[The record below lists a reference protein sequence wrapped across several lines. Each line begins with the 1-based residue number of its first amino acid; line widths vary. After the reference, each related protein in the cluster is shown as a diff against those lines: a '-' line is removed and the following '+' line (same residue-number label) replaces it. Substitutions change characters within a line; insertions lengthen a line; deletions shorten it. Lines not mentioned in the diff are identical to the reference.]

1 MQRFTASSSND
12 YREVRSPVAADDE
25 RAWSLRRAFAPDA
38 TPFDLQPAVPIGGTG
53 SSHPL
58 VSKLQRFLPLDGDEA
73 AALERLTCGARM
85 LPAEHVLFHEDSRP
99 EHVCV
104 ILSGMAYRYKLLPG
118 GRRQILG
125 YLIPGDVCDTHFV
138 LFNQP
143 DHCLALASDSLIAKV
158 PLRAVSV
165 VVARYPRIERAL
177 MLAALLDHAI
187 LREWLLNIGQ
197 RNAVQRL
204 GHFLC
209 EMHLR
214 AEAVG
219 LVALDGSVAMP
230 INQAALADSIGQTP
244 VHVNRTLQR
253 LRKDNLILLRQ
264 RRLTI
269 LDPSRLAEESGFD
282 AQYLRALH
290 MCG

>member
-1 MQRFTASSSND
+1 MPHSALIDR
-12 YREVRSPVAADDE
+12 
-25 RAWSLRRAFAPDA
+25 
-38 TPFDLQPAVPIGGTG
+38 QPAANLSLAPPN
-53 SSHPL
+53 PL
-58 VSKLQRFLPLDGDEA
+58 VSKLQRFVRLDEEEA
-73 AALERLTCGARM
+73 ATLERMTASSRM

-104 ILSGMAYRYKLLPG
+104 ILSGMAYRYKLLLG

-143 DHCLALASDSLIAKV
+143 DHCLALAGDSLVARVPIRTIGIA
-158 PLRAVSV
+158 AG
-165 VVARYPRIERAL
+165 RYPRIERAL
-177 MLAALLDHAI
+177 MLSALLDLAI

-209 EMHLR
+209 ELHFR
-214 AEAVG
+214 AHAVG
-219 LVALDGSVAMP
+219 LVACDGSVAMP
-230 INQAALADSIGQTP
+230 LNQCALADAIGQTP

-253 LRKDNLILLRQ
+253 LRRDDLICLRQ

-269 LDPSRLAEESGFD
+269 LDHARLAEESGFD
-282 AQYLRALH
+282 PQYLRALH
-290 MCG
+290 MCD